1 MCGSLMMALGTFT
14 ATKLNKYVINKHLL
28 VFGISLSTT
37 ALVCMF
43 ASCMNWIALS
53 INYIIH

>member
-1 MCGSLMMALGTFT
+1 MMALGTFT